1 MRKGI
6 LLVNLG
12 TPISPSVNNVR
23 KYLAEFLM
31 DPRVITLHRFLRFLL
46 VRCIIVPFRAAK
58 SARLYRKIWDS
69 QTGSPL
75 LHYSNMQRQL
85 LKMELG
91 RGYVVELAMRYQYPS
106 IELALNKLKTAGV
119 ESIRVIPMFPQYASA
134 TSGSVIAKVMETM
147 NKWDVIPSVSFVNSF
162 HDDEFMIEAFAENGR
177 KYPAENYD
185 HVLFSFHGLPEAQ
198 LIQCDASGSHCQR
211 KKGCCDTLTSVNFN
225 CYAAQA
231 HHTAR
236 LIAIRL
242 GILPGN
248 YTVCFQSRLG
258 RAEWIKPY
266 TADVIANLA
275 QTGYKRLLVFCPAF
289 VADCLE
295 TIYEIGVEYR
305 EMFLTAGGQHLQLVE
320 SLNGSPIFI
329 KALQNMASQKAPV
342 LEHHG
347 VKRLCLSH

>member
-12 TPISPSVNNVR
+12 TPISPSVYNVR

-31 DPRVITLHRFLRFLL
+31 DPRVITLRPLFRFLL
-46 VRCIIVPFRAAK
+46 VRGIIVPFRAAK
-58 SARLYRKIWDS
+58 SARLYRKIWDK

-75 LHYSNMQRQL
+75 LHYSNMQQQL

-106 IELALNKLKTAGV
+106 IELALNKLKASRV

-134 TSGSVIAKVMETM
+134 TSGSVMAKVMEVVS
-147 NKWDVIPSVSFVNSF
+147 KWDVIPSMSFVNSF
-162 HDDEFMIEAFAENGR
+162 HDDELMIEAFAQNGQ
-177 KYPAENYD
+177 KYLAENYD

-198 LIQCDASGSHCQR
+198 LVQCDASGSHCQH
-211 KKGCCDTLTSVNFN
+211 KKGCCDSLTSVNFN

-231 HHTAR
+231 HHTAK
-236 LIAIRL
+236 LIAHKL
-242 GILPGN
+242 ALPPDK

-266 TADVIANLA
+266 TADIITQLA
-275 QTGYKRLLVFCPAF
+275 QAGNKRLLVFCPAF

-295 TIYEIGVEYR
+295 TIYEIGVEYK
-305 EMFLTAGGQHLQLVE
+305 ELFLAAGGQHLQLVE
-320 SLNGSPIFI
+320 SLNGAPVFI
-329 KALQNMASQKAPV
+329 QALKNIALQQAPA
-342 LEHHG
+342 E
-347 VKRLCLSH
+347 CFNN